1 MADRRRIC
9 WNGRATPHDLDDSTT
24 GEDAGIERQITW

>member
-9 WNGRATPHDLDDSTT
+9 WNGRATPHDLGDSTI
-24 GEDAGIERQITW
+24 GEDAGIER